1 MWQEKT
7 IQAAPGVFCFC
18 MKPVLPVCAGDI
30 RKEQIFRDMEEWRT
44 YAARHDISLPEA
56 VIHYEKASSG
66 FSREEILKKMEEL
79 HRLME
84 RQTSEISEDDDLLEN
99 PFSGYHF
106 RQWKAYSKAGS
117 AISGDCL
124 SKALQYTFSVQVQRK
139 GVCLVPG
146 PMGTG
151 GGFLY
156 SAIRAV
162 SESLGISNEGVMRA
176 LLTAAGVGLIAYTRG
191 NPTGE
196 EMGCMGECGVCSAMA
211 SAGITQMCGGTPRQ
225 VEQAASL
232 ALQMAFGWPCDPI
245 PGGYNQPCLSRYV
258 TAVVMSIVFAD
269 LALSGRNA
277 VLPFHEVFDQSAALS
292 KAMGPELKCTSQG
305 GLCKCPAVLSHDSP

>member
-1 MWQEKT
+1 
-7 IQAAPGVFCFC
+7 
-18 MKPVLPVCAGDI
+18 
-30 RKEQIFRDMEEWRT
+30 
-44 YAARHDISLPEA
+44 
-56 VIHYEKASSG
+56 
-66 FSREEILKKMEEL
+66 
-79 HRLME
+79 
-84 RQTSEISEDDDLLEN
+84 
-99 PFSGYHF
+99 
-106 RQWKAYSKAGS
+106 
-117 AISGDCL
+117 
-124 SKALQYTFSVQVQRK
+124 
-139 GVCLVPG
+139 
-146 PMGTG
+146 
-151 GGFLY
+151 
-156 SAIRAV
+156 
-162 SESLGISNEGVMRA
+162 
-176 LLTAAGVGLIAYTRG
+176 
-191 NPTGE
+191 
-196 EMGCMGECGVCSAMA
+196 MGCMGECGVCSAMA